1 MVCSI
6 SDPEV
11 LSIVQDITNES
22 ARPTALVILGTSP
35 SARARLLNCL
45 VGRKLLP
52 DSLPR
57 GCKWVCV
64 SFYLHLLR
72 NATVQTLLG
81 LKKFSP
87 QKTLFIYNTEFSV
100 TFSNDINGFSIS
112 KVLNPKEVHL
122 KILVTDSHPI
132 WRIDTSPLD
141 GW

>member
-1 MVCSI
+1 MVRSI

-11 LSIVQDITNES
+11 LSIVQEITNES

-57 GCKWVCV
+57 GCKWVCL
-64 SFYLHLLR
+64 YLHLLR
-72 NATVQTLLG
+72 NATVQG

-87 QKTLFIYNTEFSV
+87 KKNILIYNIELSA
-100 TFSNDINGFSIS
+100 TFGFEINGFSIS
-112 KVLNPKEVHL
+112 KILKPKEVHP